1 MEPYTDHLVPGGFPG
16 DTLRRTWPFYKDLRY
31 PFLYVKTPNLF
42 LQYADEDN
50 GRYSNGILTSWQPS
64 PQSIPVHAD
73 AILLKDSW
81 VITSQPQLLPTDHPQ
96 GEISHSFEEY
106 LTTLPEWDRS
116 LFDEIIMAH
125 SCYEIIA
132 LLRNALDAT
141 PDDTT
146 APYSLLVSDGL
157 AGDGSMSFG
166 WAFSMP
172 DGRILARCS
181 GPAPGHQS
189 SFRSEGYGMLSAVR
203 FLHHLF
209 LFSQDIFIGPFQFVT
224 NNQGLI
230 TRVQNQPTYAESYP
244 NSTLKPD

>member
-1 MEPYTDHLVPGGFPG
+1 
-16 DTLRRTWPFYKDLRY
+16 
-31 PFLYVKTPNLF
+31 
-42 LQYADEDN
+42 
-50 GRYSNGILTSWQPS
+50 
-64 PQSIPVHAD
+64 
-73 AILLKDSW
+73 
-81 VITSQPQLLPTDHPQ
+81 
-96 GEISHSFEEY
+96 